1 MSPEDLQQIAALI
14 AASEQR
20 IVAAIR
26 TEIAAVEAGVRAEI
40 AAAEVRV
47 RAEIVAA
54 EARVRTEIAAA
65 EARAQEF
72 ARDIETNLLRAFHG
86 HAKGQTARLHSA
98 EVIPPTSPCA

>member
-20 IVAAIR
+20 ILAAI
-26 TEIAAVEAGVRAEI
+26 AAEI
-40 AAAEVRV
+40 ATV
-47 RAEIVAA
+47 RA
-54 EARVRTEIAAA
+54 EIAAA

-72 ARDIETNLLRAFHG
+72 ARDIETSLLRAFHG

-98 EVIPPTSPCA
+98 EVISSDLAVRIAALEERMLNVETRRPPPPPQ